1 MEPRPDEFIPTRKS
15 LLSRLKNWD
24 DQESWREFFHI
35 YRRLIRDTAL
45 KSGLSEQEAED
56 VVQETL
62 VSVAKTIKE
71 FKYDRKRCT
80 FKSWLRSLTKK
91 RIADCFRKRPRE
103 RGFPADETSGTALL
117 DRVPDPDSFN
127 LDAVWE
133 KEWRKKVYDA
143 AIERVKSSAKAEQ
156 YQMFDFYVIKGMPAG
171 TVARTFGTSVGQV
184 YLVKYRI
191 SKLIKKEVSL
201 LEATMR

>member
-1 MEPRPDEFIPTRKS
+1 MQPGPDEFIPTRKS
-15 LLSRLKNWD
+15 LLSRLKDWD

-45 KSGLSEQEAED
+45 KSGLTEQEAED

-62 VSVAKTIKE
+62 ISVAKTIKE

-80 FKSWLRSLTKK
+80 FKSWLRGLTQR

-103 RGFPADETSGTALL
+103 RGFPAEEGSETALIE
-117 DRVPDPDSFN
+117 RVPDPESFN

-133 KEWRKKVYDA
+133 EEWRKRLYDA
-143 AIERVKSSAKAEQ
+143 AIERVKASADAEQ
-156 YQMFDFYVIKGMPAG
+156 YQMFDFYVVKAMPAG

-184 YLVKYRI
+184 YLARHRI
-191 SKLIKKEVSL
+191 SKLIKKEVRL
-201 LEATMR
+201 LESSMR